1 MTPEVTILVVD
12 DDQAL
17 VRLLV
22 GYLEQA
28 GFSTQSAFEGGA
40 VLPLLRRDPIDLVVL
55 DLMLPNRDGWTITR
69 TMRDDPRLCNIP
81 IIMLTARVGDA
92 DKLLGLELGADDY
105 ITKPFNPVE
114 VVARVRAI
122 LRRYTPPSPTT
133 LSLDGLVLRLD
144 SHQVTL
150 EGKPV
155 DLTPTE
161 FALLRTLM
169 QNPGYVFSR
178 SELITRSLGYEY
190 QSIERTLDSH
200 IRNLRKK
207 IEVDITHPRYIQ
219 TVYGVGYRM
228 GT

>member
-28 GFSTQSAFEGGA
+28 GFGTRSAFEGGA

-122 LRRYTPPSPTT
+122 LRRYTPPSPTI
-133 LSLDGLVLRLD
+133 LSFDGLVLRLD

-150 EGKPV
+150 EGNPV

-200 IRNLRKK
+200 IRNVRKK